1 MRFDVQPGV
10 RSASLPLNVSRS
22 SGFTSLAGPP
32 RIDSSGAIHLVHD
45 DDTQNVTGSDVVYRR
60 STDRG
65 LTWSAPLSHRRSN
78 QQSSIRRTAEYG

>member
-1 MRFDVQPGV
+1 MQPGV

-65 LTWSAPLSHRRSN
+65 LTWSAPVSKGVAASAKRHWK
-78 QQSSIRRTAEYG
+78 